1 MAESIGFTLMSHFSM
16 RLFIWHFTW
25 KREDKVRI
33 RELYDV
39 ANDFHTNYYTNKFST
54 VQMEKKGKKVLEL
67 VKCLKV
73 LKAEITN
80 NRSQNFTEFKT
91 ICLSHP
97 KIKLDKNV
105 FISKEF

>member
-1 MAESIGFTLMSHFSM
+1 
-16 RLFIWHFTW
+16 
-25 KREDKVRI
+25 
-33 RELYDV
+33 
-39 ANDFHTNYYTNKFST
+39 
-54 VQMEKKGKKVLEL
+54 MEKKGKKVLEL